1 MATRR
6 TDGFSEDGLSYAVAS
21 DFDKQLGQ
29 ALAEIEA
36 RSAAPR
42 FTPGARVESPDAP
55 DILRRELLD
64 PILEAQAVYQGQ
76 PLKAAAVPKVAPPKI
91 ISDRG
96 NIWSV
101 DPLTGSANQ
110 LVKRPESEA
119 KVSDYRDRIDY
130 ELAAKAVEA
139 ARKAVLSERT
149 TAGRA
154 AAQAMLEKAMQ
165 DFQKLRPT
173 ELLGENTS
181 VLGGYNPNHGAL
193 QAGPPAAPV
202 SAVPAAPTPMGFMGT
217 PGSTN
222 LLDMNAPIGV
232 PVRQPT
238 IVAPGATG
246 VIRRKFNPVTGDFE

>member
-6 TDGFSEDGLSYAVAS
+6 TDGLSDDGLSYAVAS

-42 FTPGARVESPDAP
+42 FVPGARVESPDAP

-64 PILEAQAVYQGQ
+64 PILEAQAIYQGQ
-76 PLKAAAVPKVAPPKI
+76 PLRQVAAPKVAPPKI

-101 DPLTGSANQ
+101 DPLSGNANQ
-110 LVKRPESEA
+110 LVKRPETEA
-119 KVSDYRDRIDY
+119 KVVDYRNRTDY
-130 ELAAKAVEA
+130 ELKAKAVELA
-139 ARKAVLSERT
+139 YKAVLSERT
-149 TAGRA
+149 ESGRA
-154 AAQAMLEKAMQ
+154 AAQKILDKAIK
-165 DFQKLRPT
+165 DYKKLQPAD
-173 ELLGENTS
+173 LLGQNTS

-202 SAVPAAPTPMGFMGT
+202 SVAPAAVSPRGFMGT
-217 PGSTN
+217 PGGAN

-238 IVAPGATG
+238 VVAPGAAG
-246 VIRRKFNPVTGDFE
+246 VVRRKFNPVTGDFE